1 MTKKNYL
8 TFPMKVLGISQTYDG
23 KTSHYPCSHGTPAD
37 YPIDIAGDTTGR
49 SPFYCP
55 CDEMKVMKIAGDIT
69 GNNHANGAWLVST
82 SKVDFADGTRDFV
95 TIKFVHMNNSDFGK
109 NGIHVGR
116 KYKRGEL
123 IGYEGTSHASGNHIH
138 MSAGKGKMKG
148 SGWTKNS
155 KGAWVITTTHGTAK
169 PETLFYIDPNFT
181 RIHNTKGLVFKNLPK
196 KIFFKETTAALALRS
211 KPSLTEGERYF
222 YIPKGKTV
230 VVLEKEAKINQTY
243 WWDKIS
249 YDTTIGYSA
258 NKYLK
263 NVKPKT
269 AKTTATLALRS
280 EPSLESGERYFYMPK
295 GAVVTILEKNVAS
308 AGGFKWNRVFY
319 DGQEGYCANR
329 YLK

>member
-55 CDEMKVMKIAGDIT
+55 CDEMKVVKIAGDVT

-82 SKVDFADGTRDFV
+82 SKVDFADGARDFV

-109 NGIHVGR
+109 NGIYVGR

-148 SGWTKNS
+148 SGWTQNS
-155 KGAWVITTTHGTAK
+155 NGAWVITTTNGTAK
-169 PETLFYIDPNFT
+169 PETLFYIDPKFT
-181 RIHNTKGLVFKNLPK
+181 TIHNAKGLVFKELPK
-196 KIFFKETTAALALRS
+196 DEETKVIKWKVVSGEVKYKTTTEYVNLRNKAQTKSGKVFFT
-211 KPSLTEGERYF
+211 
-222 YIPKGKTV
+222 IPKGTKV
-230 VVLEKEAKINQTY
+230 KLIQEKLCEADGY
-243 WWDKIS
+243 VWDCIIANDKDGVE
-249 YDTTIGYSA
+249 YIGYCVH
-258 NKYLK
+258 NYLK
-263 NVKPKT
+263 
-269 AKTTATLALRS
+269 
-280 EPSLESGERYFYMPK
+280 
-295 GAVVTILEKNVAS
+295 
-308 AGGFKWNRVFY
+308 
-319 DGQEGYCANR
+319 
-329 YLK
+329 

>member
-1 MTKKNYL
+1 MAKKNYL

-55 CDEMKVMKIAGDIT
+55 CDEMKVMKIAGDVT

-82 SKVDFADGTRDFV
+82 SKVDFADGTRDYV

-155 KGAWVITTTHGTAK
+155 KGAWVITTTSGTAK

-181 RIHNTKGLVFKNLPK
+181 RIHNAKGLVFKELPK
-196 KIFFKETTAALALRS
+196 KEETKVIKWKVVSGEVKYKTTTEYVNLRNKAQTKSGKVFFA
-211 KPSLTEGERYF
+211 
-222 YIPKGKTV
+222 IPKGAKV
-230 VVLEKEAKINQTY
+230 KLIQEKLCEADGY
-243 WWDKIS
+243 VWDCVIANDKDGVE
-249 YDTTIGYSA
+249 YIGYCVH
-258 NKYLK
+258 NYLK
-263 NVKPKT
+263 
-269 AKTTATLALRS
+269 
-280 EPSLESGERYFYMPK
+280 
-295 GAVVTILEKNVAS
+295 
-308 AGGFKWNRVFY
+308 
-319 DGQEGYCANR
+319 
-329 YLK
+329 